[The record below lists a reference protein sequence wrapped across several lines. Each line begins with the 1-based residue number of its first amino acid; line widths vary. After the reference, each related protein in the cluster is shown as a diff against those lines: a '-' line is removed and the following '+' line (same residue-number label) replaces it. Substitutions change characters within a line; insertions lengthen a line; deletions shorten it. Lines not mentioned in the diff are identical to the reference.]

1 LEEEAGGAGGI
12 DWEKQE
18 PMVMG
23 LAKEDPPASYNR
35 QPSFHEEEVHT
46 MSAVELTSSMRPMR
60 TREARNPPAAD
71 PPLATDSEKNT
82 RAIVV
87 ATNGDRSSR
96 RGESASSSS
105 SRWCDPTAGIL
116 DQPWCDP
123 DGVLG
128 RFVLSIGTGPSS
140 SALPSSSF
148 SSKNKKREG
157 ADAKGTPK
165 ISDLLSPVSNDAT
178 EVSSVDDM
186 DCGGADDYYTYS
198 ASYSEWSP
206 SFEEYDGDASTT
218 AKIPPNKQRRGRFLV
233 WPASGR

>member
-1 LEEEAGGAGGI
+1 VVSSVI
-12 DWEKQE
+12 
-18 PMVMG
+18 VMG
-23 LAKEDPPASYNR
+23 LTKEDPPASYNR

-46 MSAVELTSSMRPMR
+46 LTVVELASSMRPMR

-71 PPLATDSEKNT
+71 PPLATDSEKNK

-87 ATNGDRSSR
+87 ATGGGGGGDRSSR
-96 RGESASSSS
+96 RGESSSS
-105 SRWCDPTAGIL
+105 SRWCDPTSGIL

-128 RFVLSIGTGPSS
+128 RFVLSIGTGPSP

-148 SSKNKKREG
+148 SSKKKNNREG

-186 DCGGADDYYTYS
+186 DCGADDYYTYS